1 MSTQASMQMSQ
12 QINLYNPQFERQKQL
27 LTAPSMAAALG
38 VLVFGLV
45 CMGGYANWRVMRL
58 QADTTAG
65 AKRLDAAKKR
75 AAQAAAEFAPRAI
88 DGSLSTALLEAQ
100 SEHAALVHVADAIRR
115 GDLGDTHGYA
125 DTFRALARQNVEG
138 LWLTGV
144 SVAGAGAEI
153 GIRGRTLDAAL
164 VPGYLAHLRNEPALQ
179 GRAIGS
185 MVIGQAAPIKVRGAD
200 GKETEAPAPYVEFS
214 LQSAP
219 AVAAAGSQP

>member
-1 MSTQASMQMSQ
+1 MTQ
-12 QINLYNPQFERQKQL
+12 QINLYNPQFERQKQV

-38 VLVFGLV
+38 VLVFGLA

-58 QADTTAG
+58 QADTAAG

-88 DGSLSTALLEAQ
+88 DTRLSAELLEAQ
-100 SEHAALVHVADAIRR
+100 GEHAALVHVADAIRR

-144 SVAGAGAEI
+144 SVAGAGTEI

-164 VPGYLAHLRNEPALQ
+164 VPGYLAHLRNERALQ
-179 GRAIGS
+179 GKAVGS
-185 MVIGQAAPIKVRGAD
+185 MVIGQAAAIKVRGAD

-219 AVAAAGSQP
+219 AGASTGASIGVPGGQP